1 MGRSNETIKIY
12 PSMKNELRTGCPKSQ
27 RAKVWAYCSA
37 FDHLIRKIF
46 FRECSRKVAHSRNS
60 MVLQIANETI
70 NCEVLTYDKNRG
82 PVDNVNTHYN
92 KSPIVGDSSKFT
104 PQLM

>member
-1 MGRSNETIKIY
+1 MITGRAISPNLCTVT
-12 PSMKNELRTGCPKSQ
+12 PN
-27 RAKVWAYCSA
+27 
-37 FDHLIRKIF
+37 
-46 FRECSRKVAHSRNS
+46 VANRHQ
-60 MVLQIANETI
+60 MLQIANETI